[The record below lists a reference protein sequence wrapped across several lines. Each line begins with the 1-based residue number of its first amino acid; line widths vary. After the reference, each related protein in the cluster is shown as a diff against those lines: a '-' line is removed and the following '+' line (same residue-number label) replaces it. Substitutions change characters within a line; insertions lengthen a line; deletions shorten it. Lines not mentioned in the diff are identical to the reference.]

1 MRVKFVW
8 QIDMAPSEYTLY
20 YSLQRTNWTLIEVGM
35 KKTSIAV
42 ILGILVSTG
51 FTSASAFAN
60 SSDAQSAGFIRAP
73 QDGARPSDPN
83 AQGAPN
89 QLLAYNHRDDGMAQQ
104 SMQPAAEKTAA
115 AEPESTQPESTPAQ
129 TVQEPAM
136 IVLTGPMAQH
146 VHLNE
151 EKTEIVGF
159 DPVHF
164 ELNKSTLTP
173 KDQQILGYYA
183 QVLSEHP
190 THIELS
196 GYADGSGPVK
206 YNHRLSKLRVRQVQQ
221 YLIHHGV
228 DANMIKSKAFGEKDP
243 IASNKT
249 PEGRAENRRV
259 ELTVMGQ

>member
-1 MRVKFVW
+1 
-8 QIDMAPSEYTLY
+8 
-20 YSLQRTNWTLIEVGM
+20 M

-42 ILGILVSTG
+42 ILGILVGTG
-51 FTSASAFAN
+51 LTSASAFAAN
-60 SSDAQSAGFIRAP
+60 SDAQNAVFIRAP

-89 QLLAYNHRDDGMAQQ
+89 QLLAYNHRDDAMTEQ
-104 SMQPAAEKTAA
+104 SAQPAVEKTATTA
-115 AEPESTQPESTPAQ
+115 PASTPAESTPAESTPAQ
-129 TVQEPAM
+129 STPANTVEEPAM

-151 EKTEIVGF
+151 NKTAIVGF

-164 ELNKSTLTP
+164 QLNKSMLTP

-183 QVLSEHP
+183 QVLSNHP

-196 GYADGSGPVK
+196 GYTDGTGPVK
-206 YNHRLSKLRVRQVQQ
+206 YNQRLSQSRAQQVQQ
-221 YLIHHGV
+221 YLVQHGV

-259 ELTVMGQ
+259 ELTVQS

>member
-1 MRVKFVW
+1 
-8 QIDMAPSEYTLY
+8 
-20 YSLQRTNWTLIEVGM
+20 M

-42 ILGILVSTG
+42 MLGILVSTG
-51 FTSASAFAN
+51 LTSTVFAAST
-60 SSDAQSAGFIRAP
+60 DTQSAVFIRAP

-89 QLLAYNHRDDGMAQQ
+89 QLLAYNQHSDTTAEP
-104 SMQPAAEKTAA
+104 SEQPAAETATTAQEPA
-115 AEPESTQPESTPAQ
+115 ATD
-129 TVQEPAM
+129 TVEEPAM
-136 IVLTGPMAQH
+136 IVLTGPMAKH

-164 ELNKSTLTP
+164 ALNKSTLAP
-173 KDQQILGYYA
+173 KDQQMLGYYA

-190 THIELS
+190 TQVMLS
-196 GYADGSGPVK
+196 GYADGSGSSK
-206 YNHRLSKLRVRQVQQ
+206 YNQRLSTLRVQQVQQ
-221 YLIHHGV
+221 YLVNQGV
-228 DANMIKSKAFGEKDP
+228 DAKMVKSEAFGEKDP

-259 ELTVMGQ
+259 ELVVQP